1 MNYSY
6 WRRTERLILDA
17 VDRRILQRTT
27 VWDQIVSFFTNA
39 DLLVLAGFCMVGLL
53 ASLAVMLAL
62 PNFTEVTEAL
72 QQLL

>member
-6 WRRTERLILDA
+6 WRIERLILDA

-39 DLLVLAGFCMVGLL
+39 DLLILAGFCIVGLL

>member
-6 WRRTERLILDA
+6 WRIERLILDA

-39 DLLVLAGFCMVGLL
+39 DLLILAGFCIVGLL
-53 ASLAVMLAL
+53 ASLAVILAL

>member
-6 WRRTERLILDA
+6 WRIERLILGA

-39 DLLVLAGFCMVGLL
+39 DLLILAGFCIVGLL

>member
-6 WRRTERLILDA
+6 WRRTERLILDV

-39 DLLVLAGFCMVGLL
+39 DLLILAGFCIVGLL

>member
-39 DLLVLAGFCMVGLL
+39 DLLILAGFCIVGLL

>member
-6 WRRTERLILDA
+6 WRTERLILDA

-39 DLLVLAGFCMVGLL
+39 DLLILAGFCIVGLL